1 MISETLIIFLTAVM
15 QLNAPAEKAVNTKD
29 TQQVKSQSSRSI
41 LLHPNSN
48 KTGGGGGW
56 DYN

>member
-15 QLNAPAEKAVNTKD
+15 HLNAPAEKAANAKNN
-29 TQQVKSQSSRSI
+29 QQVKSHSGNIIQPVS
-41 LLHPNSN
+41 HSN